1 MQSIAEDYAAINAR
15 LEEIKRERLQA
26 PAEYE
31 MQTAVNNY
39 LAGDGNEPAETKT
52 YMGWD
57 IYAPVNVTS
66 ALYGPIIPLTLP
78 EGVKR
83 MAIGTVKM
91 PNGEVVTYRDWAE
104 YPV

>member
-1 MQSIAEDYAAINAR
+1 MNRIAEDYAAINAR

-39 LAGDGNEPAETKT
+39 LAGEPAKEPANQT

-57 IYAPVNVTS
+57 IYAPYTVTV
-66 ALYGPIIPLTLP
+66 A
-78 EGVKR
+78 
-83 MAIGTVKM
+83 
-91 PNGEVVTYRDWAE
+91 
-104 YPV
+104 